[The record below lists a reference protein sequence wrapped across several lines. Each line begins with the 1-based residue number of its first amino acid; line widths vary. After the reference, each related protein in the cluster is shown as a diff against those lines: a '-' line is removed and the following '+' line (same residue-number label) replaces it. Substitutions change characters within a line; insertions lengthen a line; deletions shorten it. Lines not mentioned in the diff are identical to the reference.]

1 MFIELVDILR
11 CGRPHDDSWLVLSA
25 ERMSGRHVV
34 SGTLGCPVCG
44 TVYPIVDGEARL
56 GAGGDGE
63 RHPSAD
69 PAVAWLGDA
78 AAPLQAAALLGLADL
93 RHPVLLAGAW
103 SALGESLAALAPGLY
118 LVVNPES
125 PIPPGR
131 TELSVIRAAG
141 SLPLAAGK
149 LHGAALDDAAIRAG
163 LLDGA
168 ARAVRPGGRLVAPA
182 STPLPPDY
190 SELGRDDSI
199 WVAEHQ
205 ATAHGPPV
213 RLGRAPRA
221 G

>member
-44 TVYPIVDGEARL
+44 AAYPVVDGEARL
-56 GAGGDGE
+56 G
-63 RHPSAD
+63 SAD
-69 PAVAWLGDA
+69 DAGQHPPADPVVPWLDDE
-78 AAPLQAAALLGLADL
+78 AAPMQAAALLSLAEL
-93 RHPVLLAGAW
+93 RHPVLLAGEW
-103 SALGESLAALAPGLY
+103 STLGEPLAGLAPGLY
-118 LVVNPES
+118 LVVNPRS

-131 TELSVIRAAG
+131 TELSVLRAAG
-141 SLPLAAGK
+141 WLPLAANK
-149 LHGAALDDAAIRAG
+149 LHGAALDGAAIRAG
-163 LLDGA
+163 LLDGT

-182 STPLPPDY
+182 STPLPPHY
-190 SELGRDDSI
+190 SELGRDGAI
-199 WVAEHQ
+199 WVAERQ
-205 ATAHGPPV
+205 ASAHGPPV